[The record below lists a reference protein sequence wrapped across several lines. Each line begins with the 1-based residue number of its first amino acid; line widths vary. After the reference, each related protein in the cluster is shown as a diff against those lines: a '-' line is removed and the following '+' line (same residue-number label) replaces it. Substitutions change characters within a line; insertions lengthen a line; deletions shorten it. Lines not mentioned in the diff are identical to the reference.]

1 MISRR
6 GALHCLCGFGL
17 GALARGAL
25 ATNSFSSIP
34 MKQHEIAMRAAIAMA
49 LQNPVYPFGAV
60 ITNASNG
67 RILARGVNKAIDNP
81 TLHGEITCI
90 NNYVSRHGNKNWSN
104 CILYTTGEPCPM
116 CMSALIWANIGSVVY
131 GSSMDA
137 IQKSGIDAFTF
148 SAKEVNQASNFS
160 QTVLLGGILEPE
172 CNALFANRNKIPS
185 FRT

>member
-17 GALARGAL
+17 GALARGTL
-25 ATNSFSSIP
+25 ATNSFSSIQ
-34 MKQHEIAMRAAIAMA
+34 MKQHEIAMREAIAMA

-60 ITNASNG
+60 ITNTSNG

-104 CILYTTGEPCPM
+104 CVLYTTGEPCPM

-137 IQKSGIDAFTF
+137 IQKSGIDAFTL

>member
-1 MISRR
+1 
-6 GALHCLCGFGL
+6 
-17 GALARGAL
+17 
-25 ATNSFSSIP
+25 

-137 IQKSGIDAFTF
+137 IQKSGIDAFTL